1 MKIEGHDKEF
11 VVIGE
16 NVHTTRIVLR
26 KGKRVVEN
34 PEELESVRYTD
45 SNNDHRFLIIP
56 EDVKRT
62 QDYEEGRIKHV
73 KIAIQAA
80 MAGQGPAADEGMEYL
95 RQLIQRQVDKEADFL
110 DLNVDEIS
118 LKLDE
123 QKEAMGWL
131 TRTARDLSQK
141 PLSIDSS
148 NIEIIEKGLEAIGTD
163 GVQHMLNSAS
173 LERIEALDLAKRY
186 NTAVIVTAAGDSGMP
201 QNEEERVQNASR
213 IVDAALDKHIEAKD
227 IYIDPLIFPISVD
240 SEFGNHAFE
249 AIRRLREKYGPEIH
263 ITGGFSN
270 VSFGI
275 PCRRLVN
282 NVFLNLVV
290 QAGAD
295 SGIIDPVTSRLDR
308 VFSMDRDSSPYKL
321 AEDMLLGRDQF
332 CKKFLRAYRKG
343 ELTA

>member
-1 MKIEGHDKEF
+1 MKIKGLDRSF
-11 VVIGE
+11 FVIGE

-26 KGKRVVEN
+26 KGKRVTTNFEG
-34 PEELESVRYTD
+34 LESIKYKD
-45 SNNDHRFLIIP
+45 QDGIERFLVIP
-56 EDVKRT
+56 NEVKKT
-62 QDYEEGRIKHV
+62 QDYDEGRVKHV
-73 KIAIQAA
+73 KIAIQSA
-80 MAGQGPAADEGMEYL
+80 MGDHGSSANEGMQYL
-95 RQLIQRQVDKEADFL
+95 RWLILKQVAKNVDFL

-118 LKLDE
+118 LNPAE
-123 QKEAMGWL
+123 QKKAMRWL
-131 TRTARDLSQK
+131 VDTAQNISSI

-148 NIEIIEKGLEAIGTD
+148 NIETLEAGLETCRIN

-173 LERIEALDLAKRY
+173 LERIEALDLAQRY
-186 NTAVIVTAAGDSGMP
+186 NTAVIVSAAGVSGMP
-201 QNEEERVQNASR
+201 ENDDERVQNASR
-213 IVDAALDKHIEAKD
+213 MVDAALGKGIQAKN

-282 NVFLNLVV
+282 NVFLNLVI

-295 SGIIDPVTSRLDR
+295 SGIIDPITSRLDH
-308 VFSMDRDSSPYKL
+308 VLTMDRTSTPYKL
-321 AEDMLLGRDQF
+321 TEDMLLGRDRF
-332 CKKFLRAYRKG
+332 CKRFLKAYRKG
-343 ELTA
+343 ELNG